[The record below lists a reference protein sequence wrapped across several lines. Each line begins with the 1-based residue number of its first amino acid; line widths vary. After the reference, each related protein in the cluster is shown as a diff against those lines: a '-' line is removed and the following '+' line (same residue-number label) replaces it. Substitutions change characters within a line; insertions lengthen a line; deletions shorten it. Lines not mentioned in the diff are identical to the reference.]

1 MVLAKDPEKAKR
13 RMVERDRKRGKSD
26 DDIKRKLRTS
36 VNRAFYIVTPNVN
49 DKYFDKKEDVEKL
62 TQREKR
68 ITKSINSIL

>member
-1 MVLAKDPEKAKR
+1 LAKDPEKAIR

-26 DDIKRKLRTS
+26 ADIKKKLRTS

-49 DKYFDKKEDVEKL
+49 DKYFDEKEDVEKL

-68 ITKSINSIL
+68 ITKSINSILE

>member
-1 MVLAKDPEKAKR
+1 M
-13 RMVERDRKRGKSD
+13 
-26 DDIKRKLRTS
+26 KLRTS